1 MYGTSSLV
9 TPSSFALTVVNPCAT
24 TVVTANTVSPIT
36 LTVWDDPLAFYPASG
51 AAFTEFTDTVST
63 TNLVPTM
70 CAKTYTAS
78 VTTNAGLISLTA
90 FALNTA
96 TKTFTVSSQS
106 YDQIG
111 TYTATLRGEITGIST

>member
-1 MYGTSSLV
+1 M
-9 TPSSFALTVVNPCAT
+9 NPCAT